1 MHIQDQKTI
10 ESLWQSEFILREIH
24 QENRDQDKAKYI
36 KIVDR
41 LDYVIALQF
50 MFHRN
55 LTNLKGL
62 IRNGKNKEAQELI
75 DKTLK
80 EIL

>member
-1 MHIQDQKTI
+1 MHILNQKTI

-62 IRNGKNKEAQELI
+62 IRNGKNEESQELI

>member
-1 MHIQDQKTI
+1 MHILNQKTI

-62 IRNGKNKEAQELI
+62 IRNGKNKEARELI

>member
-1 MHIQDQKTI
+1 MHILNQKTI

-62 IRNGKNKEAQELI
+62 IRNGKNEEARELI

>member
-1 MHIQDQKTI
+1 MHILNQKTI

-62 IRNGKNKEAQELI
+62 IRNGKNEKAQELI